1 MSSTPL
7 TIPLQQFKH
16 DSAEMSADGDR
27 REFIRGALGGYMNT
41 RSATQHGYLDW
52 EAARRG
58 AAEIKWMAI
67 DNLADLLEQFEANLI
82 KNGTKVFWASDE
94 EEARQYILKIL
105 REKDAKHVI
114 KSKTMTSEEIHLNS
128 LLEAEGFDVVESDLG
143 EYIVQQNKE
152 APYHFVFPCMHL
164 KRGEIKAIFDK
175 IKDKVEDVKSDD
187 PEALT
192 MFARAQLREKYLR
205 ADVGISGANFGVA
218 ETGHIAITEN
228 EGNARLTCALPKV
241 HIALMGIEKVIP
253 RLSDLALL
261 QPMLGTAGAGQ
272 RITCYNSVYG
282 GPRKEGET
290 DGPEEFHL
298 VLLDNGRTKLL
309 ADPEQRD
316 ALRCIRCG
324 ACLNVCP
331 IFKNIGGHSYGTTYQ
346 GPIGAV
352 ITPHYKGLQE
362 FKHLAYASSLC
373 GACTE
378 TCPVKI
384 DLHHHLLRIRR
395 NSVNDHP
402 PLAEKIAM
410 RGFAFA
416 FTKPWLYRLG
426 TPLARLGHW
435 ISKPLHGTKLDPA
448 LAWRKTRTLPDMPK
462 QSFHEWFAARE
473 NNKKGSN

>member
-1 MSSTPL
+1 MSETKI
-7 TIPLQQFKH
+7 IPLQQFKH
-16 DSAEMSADGDR
+16 DSAEVAADGDR
-27 REFIRGALGGYMNT
+27 REFLRTALGGYMNT
-41 RSATQHGYLDW
+41 RTATQHGYQDW
-52 EAARRG
+52 EAARSG
-58 AAEIKWMAI
+58 AAEIKWEAI
-67 DNLADLLEQFEANLI
+67 DRLPELLEQFEANLI

-94 EEARQYILKIL
+94 EEARQYILGIL
-105 REKDAKHVI
+105 REKNAKHVI

-164 KRGEIKAIFDK
+164 KRAEIKAIFEK
-175 IKDKVEDVKSDD
+175 IAACPSDD

-192 MFARAQLREKYLR
+192 MFARQQLREKYLR
-205 ADVGISGANFGVA
+205 ADVGISGGNFGIA

-228 EGNARLTCALPKV
+228 EGNARLTCAMPKV
-241 HIALMGIEKVIP
+241 HIAIMGIEKMLP
-253 RLSDLALL
+253 RLSDLSLL

-272 RITCYNSVYG
+272 RITCYNSIYG
-282 GPRKEGET
+282 GPKKPGET
-290 DGPEEFHL
+290 DGPEEMHV
-298 VLLDNGRTKLL
+298 VLLDNGRTTLL

-395 NSVNDHP
+395 NSVSEHP
-402 PLAEKIAM
+402 PLMEKVAM
-410 RGFAFA
+410 KGFAFA
-416 FTKPWLYRLG
+416 FTRPWLYHLG

-435 ISKPLHGTKLDPA
+435 LSKPIQGTKLDPGY
-448 LAWRKTRTLPDMPK
+448 LWRKTRTLPDMPK
-462 QSFHEWFAARE
+462 ESFHEWFEKRE
-473 NNKKGSN
+473 QQKKAGK